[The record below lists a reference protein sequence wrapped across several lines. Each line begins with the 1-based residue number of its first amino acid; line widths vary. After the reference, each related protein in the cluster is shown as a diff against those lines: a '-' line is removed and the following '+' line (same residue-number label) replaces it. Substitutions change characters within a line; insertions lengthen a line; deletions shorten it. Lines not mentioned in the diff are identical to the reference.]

1 MDLILLL
8 QIKIAFLLAYFPTIS
23 LSGFLQAFL
32 NKLLGDD
39 TAKNE
44 GFLTLDPS
52 AHFDSIGFFILVF
65 PWQLIGMDMNFGFGK
80 RVPINVEKIYGKNKT
95 FRSVL
100 LMFTSSI
107 AYLITTI
114 LAVAILIFGLT
125 FLVKFVPNFLLNS
138 GLDKSLTIFLQA
150 IVRLNI
156 SLFLVYTVISFVNL
170 IVYSVDEDSFI
181 RRNQFSWI
189 LLILIISS
197 LMMGP
202 LERLLFSFLQSI
214 FG

>member
-8 QIKIAFLLAYFPTIS
+8 QLKIAFLLAYFPTIS

-32 NKLLGDD
+32 NKSLGDD

-52 AHFDSIGFFILVF
+52 VHFDPMGFFILIF

-80 RVPINVEKIYGKNKT
+80 RVPINVENIFGKNKT
-95 FRSVL
+95 LRSVL

-114 LAVAILIFGLT
+114 LAVAILLFGLA
-125 FLVKFVPNFLLNS
+125 FLVKVAPSFLVNS
-138 GLDKSLTIFLQA
+138 GLDNSLTLFLQA

-189 LLILIISS
+189 FLILIISS